1 MKRKIKMLN
10 TIPMQKEKL
19 ERLLNTACEI
29 ITELEHN
36 ADEEQIKRI
45 DAMFNEILY
54 SDEIDSEIMADEQAQ
69 DWVTFNHYKTY
80 IKWTTT

>member
-1 MKRKIKMLN
+1 MK
-10 TIPMQKEKL
+10 KEQL

-36 ADEEQIKRI
+36 ADEDQMKRI

-54 SDEIDSEIMADEQAQ
+54 SDEIDRDMRADEQAQ
-69 DWVTFNHYKTY
+69 DWGTFEQNK
-80 IKWTTT
+80 I

>member
-1 MKRKIKMLN
+1 
-10 TIPMQKEKL
+10 MQKEQL

-36 ADEEQIKRI
+36 ADEGQMKRI

-54 SDEIDSEIMADEQAQ
+54 SDEIDIDMRADEQAQ
-69 DWVTFNHYKTY
+69 DWATFKQNK
-80 IKWTTT
+80 I

>member
-1 MKRKIKMLN
+1 
-10 TIPMQKEKL
+10 MQKEQL

-36 ADEEQIKRI
+36 ADEEQMKRI

-54 SDEIDSEIMADEQAQ
+54 SDEIDRDMRADEQAQ
-69 DWVTFNHYKTY
+69 DWATFKQNK
-80 IKWTTT
+80 I